1 MNKKVNP
8 NRTVVING
16 DLSFTNTGR
25 QILQSGRFKK
35 ILRQYHAQ
43 LEKNR
48 SRKLKAIRPFI
59 KNGEFQEDKFT
70 DFLILLNMK
79 PLSEIMKE
87 GYFDITYSEDEYG
100 NVLVLFLE
108 GLYNYWRNLQ
118 RFMVKNEAYVNDSS
132 ARTSKGHSLS
142 MNNEALRKLILELYR
157 NLIYN
162 TDHKE
167 LSVLRQ
173 LPAGAQVEFLVDH
186 FDFPNDIKSKNDS
199 LYRVPYVWEAIFEPP
214 VIFYTESTK
223 RNGIFPIKND
233 KKILERFYMDANSWY
248 AIPIKCGR
256 LLINVYVQKD
266 YLALGAGLFN
276 LFELASPEEFTSRK
290 PDAAVIFGLD
300 ESLFDEDEK
309 RGFVVKEGGVYYG
322 ALPNTADID
331 YFGYMKKMVLTLHN
345 IIQIKNFWLPIH
357 GAFAKIHMKESGKTF
372 NVMLVGDSGAGKSE
386 TLDAISKVSSE
397 DNCSVDILIDDM
409 GSLHFNKE
417 EQLMAVGTEIGA
429 FVRLD
434 DLQPGYAYSTMD
446 RSIFMNPHV
455 VNARV
460 IVPQMAYEDI
470 AASTP
475 VDYVFYI
482 NNYEPID
489 EEHPP
494 VQLIDD
500 IGEALELFSEGR
512 RMAKGT
518 TGEVGMTST
527 YFANPFGAVQLK
539 PEHEKITE
547 NYFQRMKETSV
558 KVGTIRTQLGIQ
570 GNEQSGPEEAA
581 RGIVDFLTTE
591 AVK

>member
-1 MNKKVNP
+1 MNTKVNP
-8 NRTVVING
+8 HRTVVING
-16 DLSFTNTGR
+16 DLKFTNPG
-25 QILQSGRFKK
+25 QILQSAEFTEL
-35 ILRQYHAQ
+35 LRQYIGQ

-48 SRKLKAIRPFI
+48 SRKLKAVRPFI
-59 KNGEFQEDKFT
+59 HNGDFNEDKFI

-79 PLSEIMKE
+79 PLADIMKE
-87 GYFDITYSEDEYG
+87 GYFDISYSEDEYADSLG
-100 NVLVLFLE
+100 LFIE
-108 GLYNYWRNLQ
+108 GLYNFWRNLQ
-118 RFMVKNEAYVNDSS
+118 RFMVKNETYVDS
-132 ARTSKGHSLS
+132 AGVMNSKAHSLAQ
-142 MNNEALRKLILELYR
+142 NNESLRKLILELYR
-157 NLIYN
+157 NVVYN
-162 TDHKE
+162 IDSKQ
-167 LSVLRQ
+167 LNVFRQ
-173 LPAGAQVEFLVDH
+173 LPAGAQVAFLVDH
-186 FDFPNDIKSKNDS
+186 FHFPNDIKCKNDS
-199 LYRVPYVWEAIFEPP
+199 LYKVPYVWEAVFEPP
-214 VIFYTESTK
+214 VIFYTKSTK

-233 KKILERFYMDANSWY
+233 KKILERFYMDADGWY
-248 AIPIKCGR
+248 AIPVKAGR

-276 LFELASPEEFTSRK
+276 LFELATPEEFTSRK
-290 PDAAVIFGLD
+290 PDGAVIFGLD
-300 ESLFDEDEK
+300 ESLFDDDEK
-309 RGFVVKEGGVYYG
+309 RGYVVKEDGIWYGV
-322 ALPNTADID
+322 LPNTEDID

-357 GAFAKIHMKESGKTF
+357 GAFAKIHLKESGKTY

-386 TLDAISKVSSE
+386 TLDAISKVSTE

-417 EQLMAVGTEIGA
+417 GELMAVGTEIGA

-460 IVPQMAYEDI
+460 IVPQMSYDDI
-470 AASTP
+470 SASTP

-482 NNYEPID
+482 NNYEAID
-489 EEHPP
+489 KDHAP
-494 VQLIDD
+494 VELFDNIDH
-500 IGEALELFSEGR
+500 ALTVFSEGK

-539 PEHEKITE
+539 PEHEKITQ
-547 NYFQRMKETSV
+547 NYFERMKETGIQ
-558 KVGTIRTQLGIQ
+558 VGTIRTQLGIP

-581 RGIVDFLTTE
+581 RGIVDFLTAE
-591 AVK
+591 SQK